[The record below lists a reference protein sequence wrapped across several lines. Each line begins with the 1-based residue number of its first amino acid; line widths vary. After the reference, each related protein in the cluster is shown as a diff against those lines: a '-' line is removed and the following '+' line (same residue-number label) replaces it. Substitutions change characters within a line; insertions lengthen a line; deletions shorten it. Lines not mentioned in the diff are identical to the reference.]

1 MKKFNIKS
9 ILISVLI
16 ISSQIIFTNCTYAD
30 DIADSNKNNSL
41 KLIWSDEF
49 DGGTINTNNWTYDI
63 GKGSSGWGNNELQY
77 YTNRNDNSRIEN
89 GNLIIEAKKENFG
102 DSQYTSARLKSKG
115 LQEFTYGR
123 IEARIKLPSDQG
135 IWPAFWMLGSSFN
148 GDEDW
153 PYCGEIDIMENVSK
167 QKDIYGSIHWNNNG
181 PNTFGSKL
189 SIENVEDYHVYAIE
203 WTPSYIKWYVDDVLY
218 NTAIIGPVSLNN
230 SSYYI
235 PNDTIKNNEAFHK
248 PFFLL
253 LNVAVGGN
261 WPKSPDNTT
270 KFPAKMYVDYVRV
283 YESN

>member
-49 DGGTINTNNWTYDI
+49 DGDTINTNNWTYDI

-123 IEARIKLPSDQG
+123 IEARMKLPSDQG
-135 IWPAFWMLGSSFN
+135 I
-148 GDEDW
+148 
-153 PYCGEIDIMENVSK
+153 
-167 QKDIYGSIHWNNNG
+167 
-181 PNTFGSKL
+181 
-189 SIENVEDYHVYAIE
+189 
-203 WTPSYIKWYVDDVLY
+203 
-218 NTAIIGPVSLNN
+218 
-230 SSYYI
+230 
-235 PNDTIKNNEAFHK
+235 
-248 PFFLL
+248 
-253 LNVAVGGN
+253 
-261 WPKSPDNTT
+261 
-270 KFPAKMYVDYVRV
+270 
-283 YESN
+283 